1 MIFNN
6 DFFIADLVS
15 GLLCCSAPP
24 YNGQEWRGQT
34 PQNSVTSAAIAS
46 TMDPDPRTLD
56 WVIRDRCRLGQ
67 CGGQDCGD
75 GFCVNVW
82 SNMVHV

>member
-1 MIFNN
+1 M
-6 DFFIADLVS
+6 S

-24 YNGQEWRGQT
+24 YNARDWRHQA
-34 PQNSVTSAAIAS
+34 PQVTQNTGVPGVEAVETA
-46 TMDPDPRTLD
+46 DPRTLE
-56 WVIRDRCRLGQ
+56 WVMTSQGRPGARCRLGQ

-82 SNMVHV
+82 NSMVHV